1 MEASLYVHVPF
12 CAGAC
17 DYCDFYSIAVKGE
30 DPRLGRYVEVL
41 LVEAKRLF
49 EKIRPD
55 SVPTLYIGGGT
66 PSVLGAAGIGR
77 LLTGLSGLISAFAP
91 PPIEVTVEANPESCD
106 EAFLAAAHQSGV
118 TRLSLGVQTF
128 HEPSR
133 SAVRRIGGA
142 TDRLLALAAG
152 YFSGS
157 LSVDLISGL
166 PFQDEKVL
174 LEDIAAVLSYAPAHV
189 SLYALTLERETAL
202 AAPLPHGDEADRLWL
217 LGRDAL
223 EKAGY
228 RQYEISNFCL
238 DGKESRHNIRYWC
251 MRNWLALGP
260 AASATVINDET
271 GNGIRYTIPPDVDR
285 WLGAGG
291 SGFSEDG
298 GYKPL
303 IEELDKASLIKET
316 ILMGFRYTEGPDEDL
331 FRLRFGR
338 SIEDRIPKTIA
349 AWRSRGLF
357 RNDRC
362 ALTKSG
368 LLLLNPFLIGAFN
381 ELDASLWPPEKRGL
395 QKYVASCSI
404 DVI

>member
-17 DYCDFYSIAVKGE
+17 GYCDFYSVAVKGE
-30 DPRLGRYVEVL
+30 DSRLGRFVEVL

-49 EKIRPD
+49 ERFRPETI
-55 SVPTLYIGGGT
+55 PTLYIGGGT
-66 PSVLGAAGIGR
+66 PSVLGAAGIAR
-77 LLTGLSGLISAFAP
+77 LLAGLSGLISDFAS

-106 EAFLAAAHQSGV
+106 EAFLAAARSGGV

-133 SAVRRIGGA
+133 SAVRRTGRMAAG
-142 TDRLLALAAG
+142 RLALAAG
-152 YFSGS
+152 YFPGS

-174 LEDIAAVLSYAPAHV
+174 LEDIDAVLSYAPAHV
-189 SLYALTLERETAL
+189 SLYALTLDPETAL
-202 AAPLPHGDEADRLWL
+202 AAPLPRGDEADRLWL
-217 LGRDAL
+217 CGRDAL

-228 RQYEISNFCL
+228 GQYEVSNFCL
-238 DGKESRHNIRYWC
+238 DGKQSRHNIRYWR
-251 MRNWLALGP
+251 MRDWLTLGP
-260 AASATVINDET
+260 AASATMIDNET
-271 GNGIRYTIPPDVDR
+271 GSGFRYTVPPDVDR

-298 GYKPL
+298 GHKPL
-303 IEELDKASLIKET
+303 IEELDKVSLIKET
-316 ILMGFRYTEGPDEDL
+316 FLMGFRYTEGPDEDL
-331 FRLRFGR
+331 FRLRFR
-338 SIEDRIPKTIA
+338 RNIEDCIPKTVA
-349 AWRSRGLF
+349 DWRSRGLF

-381 ELDASLWPPEKRGL
+381 ELDASP
-395 QKYVASCSI
+395 
-404 DVI
+404 

>member
-1 MEASLYVHVPF
+1 VARPKPYEASLYVHVPF

-17 DYCDFYSIAVKGE
+17 DYCDFYSVAVKGE
-30 DPRLGRYVEVL
+30 DSRLDRFVDVL
-41 LVEAKRLF
+41 LAEGERLF
-49 EKIRPD
+49 KTYRPE
-55 SVPTLYIGGGT
+55 SIPTLYIGGGT

-77 LLTGLSGLISAFAP
+77 LLAGLSGLIAAFAP
-91 PPIEVTVEANPESCD
+91 PPEEITVEANPESCD
-106 EAFLAAAHQSGV
+106 EAFLAAVRSGGV

-128 HEPSR
+128 HGPSR
-133 SAVRRIGGA
+133 LAVRRIGGA
-142 TDRLLALAAG
+142 EAGRLALAAR

-166 PFQDEKVL
+166 PFQDERVL
-174 LEDIAAVLSYAPAHV
+174 LDDIDAVLRYAPAHV
-189 SLYALTLERETAL
+189 SLYALTIDPETAL
-202 AAPLPHGDEADRLWL
+202 AAPLPSIDEADSLWL
-217 LGRDAL
+217 CGRDAL

-228 RQYEISNFCL
+228 GQYEVSNFCL
-238 DGKESRHNIRYWC
+238 EGKESRHNIRYWR
-251 MRNWLALGP
+251 MRDWLALGP
-260 AASATVINDET
+260 AASATVINNET
-271 GNGIRYTIPPDVDR
+271 GSGFRYTIPPDVDR

-303 IEELDKASLIKET
+303 IEVLDKVSLIKET

-338 SIEDRIPKTIA
+338 NIEDFIPKTIA

-357 RNDRC
+357 RKDRC

-368 LLLLNPFLIGAFN
+368 ILLLNPFLVGAFN
-381 ELDASLWPPEKRGL
+381 ELDASL
-395 QKYVASCSI
+395 
-404 DVI
+404 